1 MELKEAIKKYKRI
14 EQFANSIARKE
25 GYSRAT
31 EIIAGEENKVVSG
44 TPFGYRK
51 NTTGEYVCNSY
62 LNNFGWKNTYY
73 QHAETIVSI
82 KKEILAYYK
91 IVVN

>member
-1 MELKEAIKKYKRI
+1 MELKEVIKKYKRI
-14 EQFANSIARKE
+14 EQFANSIARKN
-25 GYSRAT
+25 GHSIAT
-31 EIIAGEENKVVSG
+31 EIVAGAENKVVSG

-51 NTTGEYVCNSY
+51 NTTGEYVCNAYRS
-62 LNNFGWKNTYY
+62 NFGWKNTYY

-91 IVVN
+91 VVVN